1 MSTPDPPP
9 ASPAA
14 LVKDEAHLLKNFS
27 LGKMLLP
34 VAIGLGITG
43 ILIWRTSDFG
53 ALDRVEWT
61 WGTTFWLLMAL
72 GSLVVRDW
80 MYMLRIRH
88 LTDKKLTW
96 ARAFVVIMLW
106 EFASALAPGMIGGGF
121 FFAIW
126 FLSREGI
133 DTGASITV
141 ITLTSFLDG
150 IFLAV
155 MAPLVYFLVGRS
167 ALFEGTELTGT
178 FLGES
183 LFVAFWTVYFIIL
196 AYKLFVAYA
205 LFINPVF
212 VKRALVGFFSIP
224 LLRRWRRSAV
234 TTGDQLIVA
243 AKGLR
248 HRGWNYW
255 WPALLTT
262 FISWSARYSIV
273 NCILHAFP
281 HGLQFSDLVVY
292 AKQVVMGIIVL
303 LSPTPGGSGLA
314 EFIFNDFLGMYV
326 APGLAPAIAL
336 LWRLLSYYPYILI
349 GAIILP
355 RWVRRNVIVPLVK
368 PTDRP
373 AEVN

>member
-1 MSTPDPPP
+1 M
-9 ASPAA
+9 
-14 LVKDEAHLLKNFS
+14 VKDEENILRNFS
-27 LGKMLLP
+27 MGKMLMP
-34 VAIGLGITG
+34 VVIGLGITAL
-43 ILIWRTSDFG
+43 LIWRTADLG
-53 ALDRVEWT
+53 ALEHVRWT
-61 WGTTFWLLMAL
+61 WSTSFWITMAL
-72 GSLVVRDW
+72 LSLVVRDW

-88 LTDKKLTW
+88 LTGKRLTW
-96 ARAFVVIMLW
+96 MRSFVVIMLW

-133 DTGASITV
+133 DTGTSITV
-141 ITLTSFLDG
+141 ITFTSFLDG

-178 FLGES
+178 LLGNS
-183 LFVAFWTVYFIIL
+183 IFMAFWTVYFIIL

-205 LFINPVF
+205 LFVNPVF
-212 VKRALVGFFSIP
+212 VKRALVGLFSVP
-224 LLRRWRRSAV
+224 LLRRWRRQAV
-234 TTGDQLIVA
+234 TTGDQLITA
-243 AKGLR
+243 AGGLK
-248 HRGWNYW
+248 HQGWGYW
-255 WPALLTT
+255 WPALATT
-262 FISWSARYSIV
+262 FISWTARYSIV

-281 HGLQFSDLVVY
+281 HGMEFSDMVVY

-355 RWVRRNVIVPLVK
+355 RWVRRNVIVPLVS
-368 PTDRP
+368 PEQGPEAASR
-373 AEVN
+373 